1 MRSWIV
7 RYVPT
12 EIQIEEKQVNDVC
25 IDIEGLWN
33 KQSRESD
40 TRLLYIELEFNYQ
53 VLSTNQ
59 TKKSN
64 DQSRECKRTPQANGK
79 ELKGHM
85 KPTVWGN
92 TNIS

>member
-7 RYVPT
+7 QYVPT
-12 EIQIEEKQVNDVC
+12 EIQIEEKQVNNVC
-25 IDIEGLWN
+25 IESEGLLN
-33 KQSRESD
+33 KQSPESD

-64 DQSRECKRTPQANGK
+64 DQSRECESTPQANGK

-85 KPTVWGN
+85 KPTVWGK